1 MRGGPDPQ
9 HTPPGPA
16 HQRWHFPAHAY
27 AVDVPRPRAI
37 GHQSVVKQLR
47 SVLFSESILAAAS
60 VRPKGYLKVAFAPLL
75 GWWAPLLARRAT
87 EPLPPATLYLAVTTA
102 DIRLF
107 AKPLLAD
114 PFEIGRWKKGS
125 YRASVRQAALG
136 LRLDLDLERLGQ
148 VTLNAGRGVGPVF
161 NLVLQDAAGP
171 VR

>member
-1 MRGGPDPQ
+1 M
-9 HTPPGPA
+9 
-16 HQRWHFPAHAY
+16 
-27 AVDVPRPRAI
+27 
-37 GHQSVVKQLR
+37 K
-47 SVLFSESILAAAS
+47 AA
-60 VRPKGYLKVAFAPLL
+60 LAPLL

-87 EPLPPATLYLAVTTA
+87 EPLPPTRLYLAVTTV

-107 AKPLLAD
+107 AKPPLAD

-148 VTLNAGRGVGPVF
+148 VTLNGGREVGPVF